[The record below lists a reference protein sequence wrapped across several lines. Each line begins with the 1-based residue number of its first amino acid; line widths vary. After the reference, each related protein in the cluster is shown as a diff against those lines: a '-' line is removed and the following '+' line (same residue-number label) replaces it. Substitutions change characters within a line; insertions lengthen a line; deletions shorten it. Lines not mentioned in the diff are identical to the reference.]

1 MSDTSFAWRS
11 FALFMAIIC
20 SIAVRADGQPPFAIS
35 GPGVDP
41 AQFKITT
48 FATGLNFPVGM
59 TELDDG
65 SIVVATSNGS
75 YFGSKSG
82 QLIRLADNNGD
93 GVADQTDVLVSQVPF
108 GQLTSVQRMGDL
120 FFTTGLGQP
129 IAIFRAGLQPSDPL
143 TLAGSIEFTYPSD
156 TWDHMNSA
164 LAVRATP
171 GVSNSYDVFFQIGSE
186 TNAGLTTATVG
197 LTSTLGLTGTLAGDA
212 IHKVTVVENGAT
224 ITAGG
229 LQQIATGLRNP
240 AGMAFQPGTGDLYFQ
255 DNGIDGLVNRNEPE
269 SADELNRIVAADLGG
284 PVEDFGFPFNYVKY
298 RTNEFVGGQGV
309 PPLVAFQPIPM
320 PDGKE
325 GEGANDIAFGPAL
338 FPDSLR
344 DGIFVGMHGK
354 FNAGGDANEE
364 NPLLFTNLGTGD
376 YFQFI
381 SGDEPLVGHL
391 DGLLATRDSLFVADI
406 SRRGSM
412 SQTNDGAIYRIQSL
426 VPEPSST
433 ILGLVGLGMAWG
445 VCRVRS
451 RKKGSSAESVG
462 SF

>member
-1 MSDTSFAWRS
+1 MSGPSCAWRS
-11 FALFMAIIC
+11 CVLLLAISC
-20 SIAVRADGQPPFAIS
+20 SLAGRAEGQPPFAIT

-48 FATGLNFPVGM
+48 FASGLNFPVGM
-59 TELDDG
+59 TELGDG
-65 SIVVATSNGS
+65 SIVVATTKGS
-75 YFGSKSG
+75 FFSGKSG

-93 GVADQTDVLVSQVPF
+93 GVADQTDVLVSEVPF
-108 GQLTSVQRMGDL
+108 GQLTSVQHIGDL

-129 IAIFRAGLQPSDPL
+129 IAIYRAGLQPGDPL
-143 TLAGSIEFTYPSD
+143 TLAGSIGFTYPSAD
-156 TWDHMNSA
+156 WDHMNSA

-171 GVSNSYDVFFQIGSE
+171 GVPNSYDLFFQIGSQ
-186 TNAGLTTATVG
+186 TNAGLTTDAVG
-197 LTSTLGLTGTLAGDA
+197 LTSTLGLAGTLAGDA

-224 ITAGG
+224 ITVGG

-284 PVEDFGFPFNYVKY
+284 AVEDFGFPFNYVKY

-320 PDGKE
+320 PNGKE
-325 GEGANDIAFGPAL
+325 SEGANDIAFAPVL
-338 FPDSLR
+338 FPESLQ
-344 DGIFVGMHGK
+344 GGVFVGMHGK
-354 FNAGGDANEE
+354 FNSGGDANEE
-364 NPLLFTNLGTGD
+364 NPLLFANLATGD

-381 SGDEPLVGHL
+381 SGDEPQVGHL

-406 SRRGSM
+406 SRGGSM
-412 SQTNDGAIYRIQSL
+412 SQMNDGAIYRIQSL
-426 VPEPSST
+426 VPEPSAT
-433 ILGLVGLGMAWG
+433 ILGLIGLGM
-445 VCRVRS
+445 VVRVFRVRS
-451 RKKGSSAESVG
+451 KNSKQA
-462 SF
+462 